1 MSEIEPRS
9 QVSRNG
15 VKGVGALAG
24 GVGLVVLSLLG
35 PVLGLIAGGV
45 LTVVGLSLTGS
56 KSDRTAGWVTAGAG
70 IVTAV
75 SALHRFL
82 PFMPNL
88 GWLMWIPGVAL
99 IGAGVF
105 SLIKFFRGVKSRS

>member
-1 MSEIEPRS
+1 MSDIEPRS

-15 VKGVGALAG
+15 VKGVGAVAG

-35 PVLGLIAGGV
+35 PVLGLIAGGI
-45 LTVVGLSLTGS
+45 LTVVGFSLTGS

-75 SALHRFL
+75 SAVSHIVHFL
-82 PFMPNL
+82 PNL
-88 GWLMWIPGVAL
+88 SWLMWIPGVAL
-99 IGAGVF
+99 IGAGVW
-105 SLIKFFRGVKSRS
+105 SLFKFFRGVRSRS

>member
-1 MSEIEPRS
+1 MSDMEPRT

-45 LTVVGLSLTGS
+45 LAVVGFSLTGS
-56 KSDRTAGWVTAGAG
+56 KSDRTAGMVAAGAG
-70 IVTAV
+70 IVTAGV
-75 SALHRFL
+75 AVLSFL
-82 PFMPNL
+82 GAHLNGL
-88 GWLMWIPGVAL
+88 LAIPGVAL
-99 IGAGVF
+99 IGAGVW
-105 SLIKFFRGVKSRS
+105 SLFKFFRGVRSRS